1 MKKKIQ
7 LLSWIG
13 GFIVAALLVLQLSGC
28 GAKANAHTEF
38 WVRGNCEMC
47 QETIE
52 KALNGTKGV
61 ASAKFDLDH
70 NMAIIDFD
78 STVVKVSDLHQAC
91 ANAGYETKLTPASET
106 AYEAL
111 PKCCKKDGGM

>member
-7 LLSWIG
+7 PLSLIAS
-13 GFIVAALLVLQLSGC
+13 FVLAAVLVVQLSGC
-28 GAKANAHTEF
+28 GAKANAHAEF

-52 KALNGTKGV
+52 KALHGTKGV
-61 ASAKFDLDH
+61 AEAKFDLDH
-70 NMAIIDFD
+70 NMAIVDFD
-78 STVVKVSDLHQAC
+78 SNVVKVSDLHKAV

>member
-1 MKKKIQ
+1 MKKKIHLMS
-7 LLSWIG
+7 LLGSLV
-13 GFIVAALLVLQLSGC
+13 FAALFVLQLSGC
-28 GAKANAHTEF
+28 GAKANAHAEF

-61 ASAKFDLDH
+61 ASAKFDLDK

-78 STVVKVSDLHQAC
+78 STIVKVSDLHQAC
-91 ANAGYETKLTPASET
+91 ANAGYETKLSPASEV
-106 AYEAL
+106 AYESL